1 MIIAFHMELSNQLW
15 SNRHPSLIYHDW
27 FEWMIEYNEYIHKTN
42 DTQYIWKNNKVGFL
56 ELIDINNYLHFCINI
71 WSELHAAPILFSIGN

>member
-42 DTQYIWKNNKVGFL
+42 DTQYIWKK
-56 ELIDINNYLHFCINI
+56 H
-71 WSELHAAPILFSIGN
+71 